1 MDDIKLLKFFARFC
15 FVIAG
20 LLLIQLIYFVA
31 KYLEYKG
38 NIDSF
43 NNYAGQ

>member
-15 FVIAG
+15 WLIAG
-20 LLLIQLIYFVA
+20 MLFIQLIYFVV

-43 NNYAGQ
+43 TNYAGQ